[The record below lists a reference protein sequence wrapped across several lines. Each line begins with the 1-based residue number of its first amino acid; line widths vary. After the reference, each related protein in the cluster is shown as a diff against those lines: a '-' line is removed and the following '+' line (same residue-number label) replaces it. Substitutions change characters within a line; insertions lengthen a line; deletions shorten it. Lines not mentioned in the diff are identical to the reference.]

1 MFYKLLSSYRP
12 FVQPRN
18 SGSHRILIVPFL
30 QREIVLDD
38 ESSFVGVRIDR
49 CVQQLA
55 GGSRS
60 HVTGLFDHD
69 CVSVNGQME
78 INPGRI
84 LSAGDHVFVRFEQ
97 NRRYSPR
104 RRPEQQKHRG
114 FSIVHE
120 DADLIVVDKSAELL
134 TVPTDGREP
143 STLIY
148 RVSEHVR
155 RTSRERSAILVH
167 RLDRGVSGLLVFA
180 KRPHAANDLQSQFA
194 EHKPDRVY
202 LALVAG
208 IVRLETGTFRSYLTT
223 GKNLTRYSTS
233 DPDAGELAV
242 THYRVLDQSVGT
254 DPSVQI
260 SLVEVRLETG
270 RRNQIRVH
278 FAEAGHSVIGDARYR
293 PDQWKNISWPHKRL
307 ALHAATL
314 AFLHPATG
322 QLLSFHSPL
331 PVEMGRL
338 MKHVGMKLKM

>member
-1 MFYKLLSSYRP
+1 M
-12 FVQPRN
+12 
-18 SGSHRILIVPFL
+18 PFL
-30 QREIVLDD
+30 QREVIVDH
-38 ESSFVGVRIDR
+38 ESPFVGARIDR

-69 CVSVNGQME
+69 CVRLNGNTE
-78 INPGRI
+78 INPGKT
-84 LSAGDHVFVRFEQ
+84 LAVGDQVFVRFEQ
-97 NRRYSPR
+97 NRKYSPK
-104 RRPEQQKHRG
+104 RRPELQKHRG

-120 DADLIVVDKSAELL
+120 DNDLIVVDKSAELL

-155 RTSRERSAILVH
+155 RTSRARGVILVH
-167 RLDRGVSGLLVFA
+167 RLDLGVSGLLVFA
-180 KRPHAANDLQSQFA
+180 KRPESARNLQEQFA

-202 LALVAG
+202 LALVSG
-208 IVRLETGTFRSYLTT
+208 IVQKAQGTFRSYLTT
-223 GKNLTRYSTS
+223 GKNLTRYSTG
-233 DPDAGELAV
+233 DPEDGELAV
-242 THYRVLDQSVGT
+242 THYKVLDQTKSS
-254 DPSVQI
+254 DPDVQI

-293 PDQWKNISWPHKRL
+293 PDQWKNIPWPHKRL

-314 AFLHPATG
+314 AFLHPANG
-322 QLLSFHSPL
+322 QLMSFHSPM
-331 PVEMGRL
+331 PMEMNRL
-338 MKHVGMKLKM
+338 MKQFGMKLKM